1 MDCNN
6 INELPD
12 YLLTQMLS
20 YLPTKDSVRTSV
32 LSKRWERLWLMVP
45 VIDLNVNHF
54 PLNGQAFASFID
66 KFLEFNAS
74 ENLSINHKS
83 RLQKFKIKYNEFI
96 NYGDRLGELLGTMVD
111 RKVEHLDVE
120 ADMMPSI
127 RDFMPHDIYKSKTLV
142 FLKLVRV
149 GLVNPRLVVSLP
161 CLKTMHL
168 ENNFYCVDG
177 PLVME
182 NLISDCP
189 VLEDLTFVRTID
201 RNNVEFLVFLR
212 VRSRSL
218 KRFRY
223 TFAND
228 RGGTDFSVEIDAPR
242 LEFMSFKD
250 NQSDRIVVNN
260 LSSLLTIDM
269 DTKFNV
275 EIGGSPL
282 RLGSFNKRNTIRHF
296 LTSIS
301 SVRHMIISKRTM
313 EVLDRYLK
321 LAPLPQF
328 GNLYRLQAAFPN
340 SLLQLLPVFLENFQ
354 NLKSLILELSFS
366 THPVQIKLR
375 YVPHCLSSTLE
386 RVEIKGMIIEEE
398 TWKTLAGYFLENSA
412 VLKKLIL
419 HFKDSVISNHD
430 VDIFKEIRT
439 FTKWSPNCQIIIHYN
454 LIAVQCM
461 TLLL

>member
-1 MDCNN
+1 
-6 INELPD
+6 
-12 YLLTQMLS
+12 
-20 YLPTKDSVRTSV
+20 
-32 LSKRWERLWLMVP
+32 
-45 VIDLNVNHF
+45 
-54 PLNGQAFASFID
+54 
-66 KFLEFNAS
+66 
-74 ENLSINHKS
+74 
-83 RLQKFKIKYNEFI
+83 
-96 NYGDRLGELLGTMVD
+96 
-111 RKVEHLDVE
+111 
-120 ADMMPSI
+120 
-127 RDFMPHDIYKSKTLV
+127 
-142 FLKLVRV
+142 
-149 GLVNPRLVVSLP
+149 
-161 CLKTMHL
+161 MHL

-177 PLVME
+177 PLVVE

-201 RNNVEFLVFLR
+201 RINVEFLVFLR

-269 DTKFNV
+269 DTKFDV
-275 EIGGSPL
+275 EIGSSHL
-282 RLGSFNKRNTIRHF
+282 KLGSFNKRNTIRHF
-296 LTSIS
+296 LTGIS

-340 SLLQLLPVFLENFQ
+340 SLLHLLVFLENFQ
-354 NLKSLILELSFS
+354 NLKSLILELSVS

-398 TWKTLAGYFLENSA
+398 TGKTLAGYFLENSR
-412 VLKKLIL
+412 VLKKLVLCFSDSPTTKQATDISKEL
-419 HFKDSVISNHD
+419 H
-430 VDIFKEIRT
+430 T
-439 FTKWSPNCQIIIHYN
+439 FVKCSRKCQIISH
-454 LIAVQCM
+454 
-461 TLLL
+461 